1 MIILRL
7 GEVNLFKVTHKSPSG
22 RVRIVPRMVLPM
34 PQVVAM
40 INHGSV
46 MNSFY
51 CCPLLPQLPHLCIG
65 NTAMSASQAAVMIGS
80 GHIFEKMYVCIH
92 LKCKCFVHRELFT
105 YLF

>member
-7 GEVNLFKVTHKSPSG
+7 GEVNLFKVTHKSSSG

-51 CCPLLPQLPHLCIG
+51 CPLLPQLPHLCIG
-65 NTAMSASQAAVMIGS
+65 NNAMSASQAAVMIGS